1 MIRTSRSIKASLLTL
16 TLSFAVSCAGTD
28 DEQLDEPIQEEMQEE
43 ALEDMVV
50 EEPELGSS
58 ELSSSEALEE
68 VGETL
73 EAAEVVEPEGYE
85 ESLENIESS
94 SEALSSELDKL
105 TNNEETATEGEMDT
119 ELASDSAAMY
129 SDTLPQAAEDEVES
143 LSPPEEARASESLYS
158 TSNGEYVV
166 QPGDTLAKIAKKLYG
181 SQSQWRRLADTNSIS
196 NPNKIFPG
204 DVLKYE
210 DNDETRNYQQALASI
225 GAETTVVQAGETLA
239 SIAERVLGKS
249 DYWKPIWRQNIDIIP
264 NPNMIFAGQT
274 LSYIDPNKVNQA
286 LGHKHD
292 QMTH

>member
-1 MIRTSRSIKASLLTL
+1 MILQLCIQTPFLKLLKMRSKAYLR
-16 TLSFAVSCAGTD
+16 
-28 DEQLDEPIQEEMQEE
+28 QKK
-43 ALEDMVV
+43 
-50 EEPELGSS
+50 LGHQK
-58 ELSSSEALEE
+58 AY
-68 VGETL
+68 T
-73 EAAEVVEPEGYE
+73 PRQM
-85 ESLENIESS
+85 ESMLFN
-94 SEALSSELDKL
+94 
-105 TNNEETATEGEMDT
+105 
-119 ELASDSAAMY
+119 
-129 SDTLPQAAEDEVES
+129 Q
-143 LSPPEEARASESLYS
+143 
-158 TSNGEYVV
+158 EYVV

-225 GAETTVVQAGETLA
+225 GAETTVVQAGETLG